1 MVEFFSQI
9 ENVTIFGKR
18 ICLDWPVKKYHQIT
32 SYVQSWKFKL
42 PLVMILLQNNL
53 EGGTVKLA
61 ALKQD
66 VY

>member
-9 ENVTIFGKR
+9 ENVTIFEKR
-18 ICLDWPVKKYHQIT
+18 MCVDWAVKYHQIT
-32 SYVQSWKFKL
+32 SHVQSWKFKL

>member
-9 ENVTIFGKR
+9 ENVTIFEKR
-18 ICLDWPVKKYHQIT
+18 MCVDWPVKYHQIT
-32 SYVQSWKFKL
+32 PHVQSWKFKL